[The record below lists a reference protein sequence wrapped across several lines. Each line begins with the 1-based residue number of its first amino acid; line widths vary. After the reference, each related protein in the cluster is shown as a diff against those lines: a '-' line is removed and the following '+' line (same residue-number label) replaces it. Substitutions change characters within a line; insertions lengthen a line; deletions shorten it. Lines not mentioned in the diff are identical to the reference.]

1 MSISKQRLLYLL
13 VLLCWA
19 AGQAWSAP
27 NKSRRKVSLMEQ
39 NGTYTLK
46 GNEVKVS
53 NNEPWALI
61 APTAGG
67 TIVPETF
74 GVISVKKMTNPP
86 VLDVYVW
93 SGAISTDWH
102 TAGNWLVNSAV
113 ATGTP
118 NFGFLIGNHVQIP
131 VVGNGRYPVVTAN
144 AGARSLT
151 IAAGASVTVASGGK
165 LRVSGSDVDGVTNGG
180 TFTNNG
186 TTELDSAFRDGF
198 INQAGASL
206 VNTAT
211 FSVAK
216 GTGSRLKNSSTITNS
231 GTFNVFGGL
240 SLGFY
245 NYSGAKLL
253 NTTST
258 AVFNV
263 ESAKNGGVS
272 NEGKID
278 NSGTLTVKYGDT
290 GPQFINADSVI
301 NRVGAT
307 FEISQ
312 HQDEILLDNKKYLLN
327 EGTFRVQSGGN
338 KGGVYNRNGA
348 KLLNTATGSF
358 FITSTTKTNLTNE
371 GLVENANIF
380 QTQSNNDSC
389 LVNKMG
395 AEIKNSGT
403 WSLSATRFGIFNQGK
418 VTLSGTGTFDIV
430 NIGGYGI
437 LNLNT
442 FTTSVGCTI
451 KMQNMASAILNESNA
466 TFTNNCTVQG
476 SSFAGPLIHNK
487 GRFTF
492 ENGSI
497 SVGNY
502 TSFIKNEKYMTI
514 NVPVTFGSFGTTASG
529 AFDNSDTLI
538 VGSALAR
545 AWFNTNFFIKNS
557 GYMTIDGEH
566 KIHSVNNVIENSG
579 KLILPSTFSINAFFI
594 GSPIINSGTIQ
605 NDASLVFSN
614 FGSPL
619 LNNTGTFNNN
629 GRVEG
634 GRHQSGINN
643 NGGTIVNAGVIEI
656 DTVGSKGIDQFGTS
670 PTFTNTATGKILLDM
685 ITTDGIGI
693 STGTFTNNGEIL
705 IAQTDSLAFNGINN
719 AATFINNKLIR
730 IGKAGQKGILN
741 TGTFTNAPN
750 SQIFITMAL
759 RAASSTAKGI
769 DNQGTFT
776 NQTCATIES
785 RPAIVNTSGTFNN
798 EGAIT
803 KQEDGFTA
811 ASTIS
816 NNTGTITNQ
825 DSDAFNV
832 AGTNTTFVFAM
843 TSSNAAMCVG
853 ETRTLTTS
861 ASGAVTFSATG
872 PATVSGNLLTVT
884 GAGAI
889 TVTAIY
895 ALNPSCSF
903 TVNQTITGKA
913 LPNAGTIS
921 PLSACAGNTITLTS
935 NGLGGGSWSGNNN
948 AVATV
953 NPTTGQLTA
962 VSAGFVQVTYLVSNN
977 GCSTS
982 TTASVQV
989 KALPTLTVTGGLVP
1003 SSRCP
1008 VLEPVSM
1015 YSTVSCGTDKT
1026 AMWYD
1031 APTGGS
1037 TVLVPNQTPLVTKDY
1052 YVACKDV
1059 LTGCESAER
1068 AKITFTALPVGST
1081 PTNVSLTADGQM
1093 VTVGQSAS
1101 FCDLV
1106 GADITFSSA
1115 CPSGQQLLISVD
1127 GAEYS
1132 ATIPTQMVD
1141 GNNHNYR
1148 VRCQA
1153 GTGIE
1158 ACLGP
1163 ESGAMSLRIYPALP
1177 KPTATILPLSIC
1189 SSSASVPFLSNASCG
1204 NTVTIWYNAAT
1215 NQPVTLP
1222 SQTPTTTSSYYVKCQ
1237 SAGGCMS
1244 EASDVV
1250 TFTVYQAG
1258 VAPIVS
1264 VIGDDNLCAGQTA
1277 RLTTNCPAGSTVVW
1291 NTNVNGATLEVSS
1304 ASMSTASYSA
1314 KCVLT
1319 GGCET
1324 PMSASKIINWRAF
1337 SLTVYNVGGSQSGV
1351 KSGAV
1356 VTKSDWSANFITPDA
1371 GPSLEKSTQNNPTVY
1386 FVENVNKIAPR
1397 YWTIEVETCNLGTD
1411 GSITYNMS
1419 AAPETGVV
1427 RSYNTHEN
1435 NAPYFM
1441 YANRDGFRELYAQ
1454 NHPAYGFYLDN
1465 GSGGNIY
1472 DVGLPKGSYKLG
1484 IRYWDMKGWGS
1495 IYPSTRQAQGNV
1507 LAYQE
1512 FWFRIQSK
1520 DGIGVGAA
1528 REAAESLATAEQNE
1542 LAEIAPNPVSQTLY
1556 LKVKNV
1562 KGVSVNLDLMDIS
1575 GRKVLGRSFVPESNQ
1590 HQEEFDVSQMV
1601 NGMYFLRIN
1610 AGSKQTT
1617 LKVLK
1622 MSK

>member
-1 MSISKQRLLYLL
+1 MSISKHRLLYLL

-27 NKSRRKVSLMEQ
+27 NKSRRKVSLKEQ

-61 APTAGG
+61 APTTGV
-67 TIVPETF
+67 TIVSETF

-93 SGAISTDWH
+93 SGAISTNWH
-102 TAGNWLVNSAV
+102 TAGNWLVNNVV

-151 IAAGASVTVASGGK
+151 IAAGASVAVASGGK
-165 LRVSGSDVDGVTNGG
+165 LRVSGSDVDGVTNSG

-198 INQAGASL
+198 INKAGASL

-211 FSVAK
+211 FSVK
-216 GTGSRLKNSSTITNS
+216 NGTGSRLKNSSTITNS
-231 GTFNVFGGL
+231 GTFNVYGGL

-245 NYSGAKLL
+245 NYPGAKLL
-253 NTTST
+253 NTISS

-263 ESAKNGGVS
+263 ESAENGGVS

-278 NSGTLTVKYGDT
+278 NAGTVIVKSGNT
-290 GPQFINADSVI
+290 GPQFVNADSVI
-301 NRVGAT
+301 NRAGAT
-307 FEISQ
+307 FEIKE
-312 HQDEILLDNKKYLLN
+312 HQDGILLDNKKFILN
-327 EGTFRVQSGGN
+327 EGTFRVQNGGN

-348 KLLNTATGSF
+348 KLLNMATGAF
-358 FITSTTKTNLTNE
+358 IITSTTKTNLTNE
-371 GLVENANIF
+371 GVIEN
-380 QTQSNNDSC
+380 NNLFETSYNADSAV
-389 LVNKMG
+389 VNKATG
-395 AEIKNSGT
+395 SITNNGI
-403 WSLSATRFGIFNQGK
+403 WSVQGNQFAIFNQGNIS
-418 VTLSGTGTFDIV
+418 LGGSATFDILST
-430 NIGGYGI
+430 GGSAVK
-437 LNLNT
+437 NLKT
-442 FTTSVGCTI
+442 FMTSTGCTLKI
-451 KMQNMASAILNESNA
+451 SSGSSSILNEPNA
-466 TFTNNCTVQG
+466 LFVNNCST
-476 SSFAGPLIHNK
+476 SFKYLGGPLILNK
-487 GRFTF
+487 GRFTHL
-492 ENGSI
+492 NGDITAESF
-497 SVGNY
+497 
-502 TSFIKNEKYMTI
+502 TSFIKNEKYMSI
-514 NVPVTFGSFGTTASG
+514 NVPVTFGSYGTTASG
-529 AFDNSDTLI
+529 AFENSDTLI
-538 VGSALAR
+538 VGAAMAR
-545 AWFNTNFFIKNS
+545 AWFNTDFFIKNS
-557 GYMTIDGEH
+557 GYMTIDGAH
-566 KIHSVNNVIENSG
+566 NVNQVGNVIENSG
-579 KLILPSTFSINAFFI
+579 KLILPSTFSITAVYI

-619 LNNTGTFNNN
+619 LNNTGTFYNN

-634 GRHQSGINN
+634 GRHQIGINN

-656 DTVGSKGIDQFGTS
+656 DTVGGKGVDQFGLNPS
-670 PTFTNTATGKILLDM
+670 FTNTSTGKILLDM
-685 ITTDGIGI
+685 ISTDGVGV

-730 IGKAGQKGILN
+730 IGKAGEKGIFN

-798 EGAIT
+798 EGTIT
-803 KQEDGFTA
+803 KQNDGFTA
-811 ASTIS
+811 ASNIS

-825 DSDAFNV
+825 DPDAFNV
-832 AGTNTTFVFAM
+832 AGTNTPFVFAI

-872 PATVSGNLLTVT
+872 PATVSGNTLTVT
-884 GAGAI
+884 GGGAI
-889 TVTAIY
+889 TVSAIY

-921 PLSACAGNTITLTS
+921 PLSVCAGNTITLTS
-935 NGLGGGSWSGNNN
+935 NGLGGGSWNGNNN

-953 NPTTGQLTA
+953 NPTTGQLTG
-962 VSAGFVQVTYLVSNN
+962 VSAGFVQVTYLVTNN
-977 GCSTS
+977 GCSNS
-982 TTASVQV
+982 ATATVQV

-1008 VLEPVSM
+1008 VLDPVSM
-1015 YSTVSCGTDKT
+1015 YSTVSCGPDKT

-1037 TVLVPNQTPLVTKDY
+1037 TVSVSNQTPLVTKDY
-1052 YVACKDV
+1052 YVACRDV

-1081 PTNVSLTADGQM
+1081 PTNVSLTADGQA

-1153 GTGIE
+1153 GVGIE

-1163 ESGAMSLRIYPALP
+1163 ESGAMTLRIYPALP

-1324 PMSASKIINWRAF
+1324 PMSASKVINWRAF

-1386 FVENVNKIAPR
+1386 FAENVNKIAPR

-1465 GSGGNIY
+1465 GSGGNVY

-1528 REAAESLATAEQNE
+1528 REAAESLATLEQNE

>member
-1 MSISKQRLLYLL
+1 MSISKPRLLFLF

-27 NKSRRKVSLMEQ
+27 NKSRRKVSLKEQ
-39 NGTYTLK
+39 NGKFSLK

-53 NNEPWALI
+53 KNEPWALI
-61 APTAGG
+61 APSAGG

-131 VVGNGRYPVVTAN
+131 VVGNGRYPVVTVN

-165 LRVSGSDVDGVTNGG
+165 LRVSGSDADGVTNAG

-186 TTELDSAFRDGF
+186 ITELDSAFRDGF

-211 FSVAK
+211 FSVDK

-231 GTFNVFGGL
+231 GNFTVKGGL

-245 NYSGAKLL
+245 NYPGAKLL
-253 NTTST
+253 NTTSS

-278 NSGTLTVKYGDT
+278 NAGTLIVSLGDT

-307 FEISQ
+307 FEVKE
-312 HQDEILLDNKKYLLN
+312 HQAGILFDNKKYLLN
-327 EGTFRVQSGGN
+327 EGSFIVSNGGE

-348 KLLNTATGSF
+348 KLLNTATASF
-358 FITSTTKTNLTNE
+358 IIASTSRTNLRNE
-371 GLVENANIF
+371 GYVENNNVF
-380 QTQSNNDSC
+380 ETKNNNDSSV
-389 LVNKMG
+389 VNKETG
-395 AEIKNSGT
+395 SILNNGT
-403 WSLSATRFGIFNQGK
+403 WTVRGNSFAIFNQGSISLAG
-418 VTLSGTGTFDIV
+418 VGTFDIL
-430 NIGGYGI
+430 NTGGSAI
-437 LNLNT
+437 KNLNS
-442 FTTSVGCTI
+442 FLTSTGCTLKI
-451 KMQNMASAILNESNA
+451 ESGSSSILNEPGA
-466 TFTNNCTVQG
+466 LFVNNCNT
-476 SSFAGPLIHNK
+476 SFKYLGGPLILNK
-487 GRFTF
+487 GRFTHL
-492 ENGSI
+492 NGSI
-497 SVGNY
+497 VAESF

-514 NVPVTFGSFGTTASG
+514 NVPVTFTNFGTTASG

-538 VGSALAR
+538 VGPAMAR
-545 AWFNTNFFIKNS
+545 EWFNTDYFIKNS
-557 GYMTIDGEH
+557 GYMTIDGQQ
-566 KIHSVNNVIENSG
+566 KITMVNKVIDNSG
-579 KLILPSTFSINAFFI
+579 TLILPSTFGITSFYI
-594 GSPIINSGTIQ
+594 GQPIVNSGMIQ
-605 NDASLVFSN
+605 NDASLVFSE
-614 FGSPL
+614 FGNPL
-619 LNNTGTFNNN
+619 LDNTGTFYNN
-629 GRVEG
+629 GRIEG
-634 GRHQSGINN
+634 GRSNNGVKN
-643 NGGTIVNAGVIEI
+643 NGGTIINAGVIEI
-656 DTVGSKGIDQFGTS
+656 DTVGTKGIEQLGTNPS
-670 PTFTNTATGKILLDM
+670 FTNTATGKILLDM
-685 ITTDGIGI
+685 ISIDGIGI
-693 STGTFTNNGEIL
+693 ATGTFTNNGEIL
-705 IAQTDSLAFNGINN
+705 IAQTDSLASNGINN
-719 AATFINNKLIR
+719 ASTFINYNLIR

-741 TGTFTNAPN
+741 TGTFTNAAN

-759 RAASSTAKGI
+759 RASSSNAKGI
-769 DNQGTFT
+769 DNQGTFV
-776 NQTCATIES
+776 NQSCASIES

-798 EGAIT
+798 EGTIT
-803 KQEDGFTA
+803 KKEDGFTA
-811 ASTIS
+811 VSNIS

-825 DSDAFNV
+825 DTDAFNV
-832 AGTNTTFVFAM
+832 SGTNTPLVFAI
-843 TSSNAAMCVG
+843 TSSNTAMCAG

-861 ASGAVTFSATG
+861 ASGAVTFAVTG
-872 PATVSGNLLTVT
+872 PATVAGNVLTIT
-884 GAGAI
+884 GGGDI
-889 TVTAIY
+889 TVTATY
-895 ALNPSCSF
+895 APAPSCIF
-903 TVNQTITGKA
+903 TATQTITGKA

-921 PLSACAGNTITLTS
+921 PLSVCVGNIITLTS
-935 NGLGGGSWSGNNN
+935 NGLGGGTWNGNNN
-948 AVATV
+948 SVATV
-953 NPTTGQLTA
+953 NPTTGQLTG
-962 VSAGFVQVTYLVSNN
+962 VSAGFVQVSYQVSSN
-977 GCSTS
+977 GCSNSATVS
-982 TTASVQV
+982 IQV

-1008 VLEPVSM
+1008 VVDPVSM
-1015 YSTVSCGTDKT
+1015 YSTVSCGTEKT
-1026 AMWYD
+1026 VVWYD

-1037 TVLVPNQTPLVTKDY
+1037 IVLVPNQTPLVTKDY

-1081 PTNVSLTADGQM
+1081 PTNVSLTADGQT
-1093 VTVGQSAS
+1093 VPVGQSAS

-1106 GADITFSSA
+1106 GAEIAFSNA

-1153 GTGIE
+1153 GVGIE
-1158 ACLGP
+1158 ACIGP
-1163 ESGAMSLRIYPALP
+1163 ESGAMTLRIYPALP
-1177 KPTATILPLSIC
+1177 KPTATIAPLSIC
-1189 SSSASVPFLSNASCG
+1189 SSSASVPFLSNANCG
-1204 NTVTIWYNAAT
+1204 NNLTVWYNAAT
-1215 NQPVTLP
+1215 NQPVTLS

-1258 VAPIVS
+1258 VAPVVS

-1304 ASMSTASYSA
+1304 ASIKTASYSA

-1324 PMSASKIINWRAF
+1324 PMSAPKVINWRAF
-1337 SLTVYNVGGSQSGV
+1337 SLTVYNVGSSQSGV

-1465 GSGGNIY
+1465 GSGGNVY

-1520 DGIGVGAA
+1520 DGIGVGGA
-1528 REAAESLATAEQNE
+1528 REAAESLATVEQNE

-1562 KGVSVNLDLMDIS
+1562 KGVSVNLDLIDIS

-1601 NGMYFLRIN
+1601 NGMYFLRVN
-1610 AGSKQTT
+1610 AGAKQTT